1 MKNILNSFKNI
12 IKPSIFQDSPKG
24 SEPFSDFF
32 KPYSAQNLPPKND
45 PKMNYVVED
54 KIPDMQRV
62 ILYGLKR
69 TLVQSK
75 INSLVMNARF
85 SSLSPSE
92 EEIIE
97 KVHYACYNNTPISVH
112 YVKKL
117 VPEIDFDNNELVNEA
132 DYNAWLKGKKGVND
146 NDMSYSYQSGETK
159 YTVEDPV
166 GVKRG
171 TEKGKTEF
179 NEWKVNQK
187 SGWKRKN

>member
-1 MKNILNSFKNI
+1 MKKIFNSFKKI
-12 IKPSIFQDSPKG
+12 INPSIFQDSPKG
-24 SEPFSDFF
+24 SEPISDFF
-32 KPYSAQNLPPKND
+32 KPYSAKNLPPKTESKVD
-45 PKMNYVVED
+45 YVVEE

-62 ILYGLKR
+62 ILAGLKR

-85 SSLSPSE
+85 NSLSPSE
-92 EEIIE
+92 EETIE

-117 VPEIDFDNNELVNEA
+117 VPEIDFGDNEFVNEA
-132 DYNAWLKGKKGVND
+132 DYDAWLKGNKRGNG
-146 NDMSYSYQSGETK
+146 NEMSYSYQSGETK

-171 TEKGKTEF
+171 FEKGKAEF
-179 NEWKVNQK
+179 KEWKINPN
-187 SGWKRKN
+187 SGWKKN